1 MYQPQHQS
9 TRLRHKHHNR
19 FAYFSCVLGLLALSA
34 KPSLGGDYHVCV
46 LSQICT
52 YFHPFLISV
61 GIQVKL
67 VAPQP
72 QGNER
77 RCKFVSWE
85 WMEEYEYSRPRSYW
99 TTKNEMNNF
108 HVDYRASAKLVSEF
122 PDCANS
128 EKPADKCAADEFCM
142 KRVGADASD
151 VVDSYLGEKR
161 TPVSVE
167 CAIRLLQYFIHL
179 SLTLFS
185 NLLAIDTGIV

>member
-1 MYQPQHQS
+1 
-9 TRLRHKHHNR
+9 
-19 FAYFSCVLGLLALSA
+19 
-34 KPSLGGDYHVCV
+34 
-46 LSQICT
+46 
-52 YFHPFLISV
+52 
-61 GIQVKL
+61 VKL

-161 TPVSVE
+161 TPPLTPALYEAERARHDGSFDEGWYIDMGGQGSWVE
-167 CAIRLLQYFIHL
+167 
-179 SLTLFS
+179 FS
-185 NLLAIDTGIV
+185 GVQSSAGGHAH